1 MLSYARCANNIS
13 HNISRKRLSNG
24 GLPMMPTI
32 LPMSSCLRADTLD
45 QSDHALCHNATEPQ
59 YAEANAM
66 DTVHRAGPTHGKV
79 AITHAVKYGLRHA
92 RGPTPVVQTVPVR
105 TVLNRP
111 NANLGTAEHG
121 CAAADASTAN
131 DVITTTTPTR
141 PVSTR
146 EKVPEEQRGNRHDSN
161 IRGINSFLCAPDFA
175 LSLATLLSETDG
187 AVRVA
192 PDPHLSI
199 LWTAKAIAEIGVRT
213 RAKARVSPRTKAANE
228 RAQLAKPLTVKKESR
243 RANSIATAN
252 VLAGKHASIGM
263 PMNAGTFL
271 KKDIARMGTIAPTNM

>member
-1 MLSYARCANNIS
+1 
-13 HNISRKRLSNG
+13 
-24 GLPMMPTI
+24 MMPTI

-66 DTVHRAGPTHGKV
+66 DMVHRAGPTHGKV

-141 PVSTR
+141 PAQTR
-146 EKVPEEQRGNRHDSN
+146 GKVPEEQRGNHHESN

-192 PDPHLSI
+192 PDPHPSI
-199 LWTAKAIAEIGVRT
+199 LWTAKAIAETGK
-213 RAKARVSPRTKAANE
+213 AKAEVRVSPRTKAGSE
-228 RAQLAKPLTVKKESR
+228 KAQLAEPLTVKKESR
-243 RANSIATAN
+243 RANSIATAS
-252 VLAGKHASIGM
+252 VLAEEHANIGM
-263 PMNAGTFL
+263 PMSASTFS
-271 KKDIARMGTIAPTNM
+271 KKDIARMGTTAPTNT